1 MDENKE
7 IYSVVTKFI
16 NNNYRFGYSFKF
28 NNSYEDI
35 IRYWSNWFICQEN
48 KENYGLNLPN
58 SITSKLDLNVTDELE
73 VIFKTHYNSCDNH
86 MILFYKPTSNEILI
100 KLKVNNTNSKYSIP
114 YWTLKIS
121 NKEILEAIKEN
132 NIENDN
138 LCVLVYN

>member
-58 SITSKLDLNVTDELE
+58 SITSKLDLNVTDEL
-73 VIFKTHYNSCDNH
+73 D
-86 MILFYKPTSNEILI
+86 LI
-100 KLKVNNTNSKYSIP
+100 Y
-114 YWTLKIS
+114 
-121 NKEILEAIKEN
+121 
-132 NIENDN
+132 
-138 LCVLVYN
+138 